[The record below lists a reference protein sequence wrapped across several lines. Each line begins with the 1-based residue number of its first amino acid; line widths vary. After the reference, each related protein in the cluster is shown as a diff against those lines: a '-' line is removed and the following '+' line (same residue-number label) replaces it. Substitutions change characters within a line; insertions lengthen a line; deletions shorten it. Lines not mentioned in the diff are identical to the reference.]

1 MEKRKHL
8 QHMVRR
14 SKWRSAGRR
23 IQINTYLLLYTKL
36 KSKWIKNLNIKLGP
50 LNITEEE
57 VINSLECIVTGE
69 NLLNRTPMA
78 QHVRSTIDKQDLL
91 KLQSFCQ
98 AKDTVNGTKQPTD
111 EEVIF
116 TNPISERGLISKIY
130 KELSKLNYKEK
141 NNPI

>member
-1 MEKRKHL
+1 
-8 QHMVRR
+8 MVRR

-91 KLQSFCQ
+91 KLQSFC
-98 AKDTVNGTKQPTD
+98 
-111 EEVIF
+111 
-116 TNPISERGLISKIY
+116 
-130 KELSKLNYKEK
+130 
-141 NNPI
+141 